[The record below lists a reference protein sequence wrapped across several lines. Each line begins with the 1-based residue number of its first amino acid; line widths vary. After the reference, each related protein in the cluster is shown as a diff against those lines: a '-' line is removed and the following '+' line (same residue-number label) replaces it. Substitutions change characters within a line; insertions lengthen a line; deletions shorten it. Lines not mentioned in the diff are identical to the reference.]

1 MLVEGRK
8 MTLLEQD
15 LDRYKDEFFTGK
27 DIRAGLALLLEIAGM
42 VSILTALLTITT
54 VWLPG
59 LGIPISTGT
68 AYVLCRKA
76 GEAYA
81 DLPAD
86 QRKLIRAA
94 VSFMHRIVPGL

>member
-1 MLVEGRK
+1 

-15 LDRYKDEFFTGK
+15 LELYKDELFTGK
-27 DIRAGLALLLEIAGM
+27 DIRAGLALLGEIAGI
-42 VSILTALLTITT
+42 VSILTVLFTITT

-68 AYVLCRKA
+68 AYILCRKA
-76 GEAYA
+76 AEAYA

-86 QRKLIRAA
+86 QRRLVRAA
-94 VSFMHRIVPGL
+94 VNWMHNIVPGL